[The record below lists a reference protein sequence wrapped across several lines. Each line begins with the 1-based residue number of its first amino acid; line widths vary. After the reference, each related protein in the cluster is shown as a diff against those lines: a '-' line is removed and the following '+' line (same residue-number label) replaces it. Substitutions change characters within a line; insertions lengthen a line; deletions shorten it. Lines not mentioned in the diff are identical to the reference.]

1 MLVLTR
7 RQNETI
13 VISECVEVQVLGIEG
28 GRVRLGIT
36 APAEVSIRRAE
47 LQPLE
52 PARLCLCQLSNWV
65 VQQGRQSQVSGVP
78 S

>member
-7 RQNETI
+7 RQAETI
-13 VISECVEVQVLGIEG
+13 VIGQCVAVQVLGIEG

-47 LQPLE
+47 LAPRQEWERGRVGEWEQLARSPPL
-52 PARLCLCQLSNWV
+52 PLA
-65 VQQGRQSQVSGVP
+65 P
-78 S
+78 SPPL

>member
-7 RQNETI
+7 RQDETI
-13 VISECVEVQVLGIEG
+13 VIGQCVAVQVLGIEG

-47 LQPLE
+47 LEPLR
-52 PARLCLCQLSNWV
+52 PALTDGDRAQLN
-65 VQQGRQSQVSGVP
+65 GPPLRTLGLLSG
-78 S
+78 